1 MELRIEGQSEFEVGV
16 HITNSQN
23 HKLQETKLLVS
34 AEQLTFKTG
43 APVTKFGSVLV
54 WEKSQRAF
62 IKNQRY

>member
-23 HKLQETKLLVS
+23 YKLQETKLLVS

-43 APVTKFGSVLV
+43 APVTKFGSVLG
-54 WEKSQRAF
+54 
-62 IKNQRY
+62 